1 VRQSGPNRDAV
12 GARIEVRA
20 GDRTISR
27 EVTVGGGHVS
37 GSLGWIHFGIGAAD
51 EASVKVTWPDGE
63 SEEALSVSADTWS
76 IIERG
81 TGRAEP
87 WQPGS

>member
-1 VRQSGPNRDAV
+1 M
-12 GARIEVRA
+12 
-20 GDRTISR
+20 
-27 EVTVGGGHVS
+27 S

-51 EASVKVTWPDGE
+51 QASVRVTWPDGE
-63 SEEALSVSADTWS
+63 SEDALSVSADTWS